1 MSKLLLKDDEY
12 ILEINNRSDMDLK
25 LVYNPTYFETVMLKS
40 EMDVLQAL
48 INTPVSLPESLSGP
62 GPGSLSEKIVGGY
75 FQDTE
80 KLSVPFKYLVY
91 MIEKN
96 PLSIGLHK
104 FIQTITPK
112 SDVPNKP
119 APTTQFSISA
129 NESGDKSTNVG
140 IMDKITNMFKPN
152 DDTLKKIEPEP
163 ITEEPVIEEPVI
175 EEPVIEEP
183 VIEEPA
189 IEEPVIEEP
198 LPEYNVEKIT
208 ITFDAEQNI
217 DHNGKNVKT
226 IAIQLKQKERTI
238 EDFSMSGF
246 NYLLLERITFDL
258 YSQKT
263 YLYQQFNMIYSEFRE
278 EFIYNINGRYVLV
291 DAEKLQYLGTDTSA
305 NSTAN
310 SDNNLSFIAF
320 IQKIQDGGDSI
331 LQTSES
337 HLIENTNVD
346 KLFNMMAF
354 DEIVP
359 LFDEV
364 KKNSGVVETG
374 DTAMSIAE
382 TVTAII

>member
-1 MSKLLLKDDEY
+1 MSTLLLKDDEY

-40 EMDVLQAL
+40 EMDVLPAL
-48 INTPVSLPESLSGP
+48 TPTPVSLSESHSESGP
-62 GPGSLSEKIVGGY
+62 LSGSLSEKIVGGY

-80 KLSVPFKYLVY
+80 KLTVPFKYLVY

-129 NESGDKSTNVG
+129 NENGDKSTNVG
-140 IMDKITNMFKPN
+140 FMDKITNLFKPN

-163 ITEEPVIEEPVI
+163 TTEDNVIDEPVIEETAK
-175 EEPVIEEP
+175 EEPVIVET
-183 VIEEPA
+183 VIQ
-189 IEEPVIEEP
+189 EP

-208 ITFDAEQNI
+208 ITFDAETNI
-217 DHNGKNVKT
+217 DHNGKNIKA
-226 IAIQLKQKERTI
+226 IANELKQKERTI

-310 SDNNLSFIAF
+310 SDNNLLFIAF

-346 KLFNMMAF
+346 KLLNMMAF

-364 KKNSGVVETG
+364 KKNSEVVEKG
-374 DTAMSIAE
+374 ETAIGIAE

>member
-1 MSKLLLKDDEY
+1 M
-12 ILEINNRSDMDLK
+12 
-25 LVYNPTYFETVMLKS
+25 
-40 EMDVLQAL
+40 
-48 INTPVSLPESLSGP
+48 
-62 GPGSLSEKIVGGY
+62 
-75 FQDTE
+75 
-80 KLSVPFKYLVY
+80 
-91 MIEKN
+91 
-96 PLSIGLHK
+96 
-104 FIQTITPK
+104 
-112 SDVPNKP
+112 
-119 APTTQFSISA
+119 
-129 NESGDKSTNVG
+129 
-140 IMDKITNMFKPN
+140 
-152 DDTLKKIEPEP
+152 KKIEPEP
-163 ITEEPVIEEPVI
+163 NTEDNVIEETAI
-175 EEPVIEEP
+175 EETAIEETAKK
-183 VIEEPA
+183 EPA
-189 IEEPVIEEP
+189 IEETVIQEP

-208 ITFDAEQNI
+208 ITFDAETNI
-217 DHNGKNVKT
+217 DHNGKNIKA
-226 IAIQLKQKERTI
+226 IANELKQKERTI

-310 SDNNLSFIAF
+310 SDNNLLFIAF

-346 KLFNMMAF
+346 KLLNMMAF

-364 KKNSGVVETG
+364 KKNSEVVEKG
-374 DTAMSIAE
+374 ETAIGIAE